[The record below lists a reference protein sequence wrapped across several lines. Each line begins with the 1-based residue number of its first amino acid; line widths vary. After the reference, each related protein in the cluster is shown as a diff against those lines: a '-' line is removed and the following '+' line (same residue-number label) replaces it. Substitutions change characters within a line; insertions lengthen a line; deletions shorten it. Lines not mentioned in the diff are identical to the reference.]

1 MCESLS
7 LLLSHLWSHL
17 FVKMTGRKWKKW
29 VKRQSLYLHMKLDQN
44 LNVIGK
50 LCLQETTGIWRET
63 VLTRLGKS
71 DNTWLMMTVWSLC
84 CYPTLFS
91 AFSPH
96 LRDLP
101 DCQSLHSSVQET
113 MRSSS
118 SYKHYTDLAILEVV
132 QNNILMVS
140 IILRHF
146 ICLPIDGDF

>member
-1 MCESLS
+1 MADDDRVIS
-7 LLLSHLWSHL
+7 LLLPYLVFSLQSSL
-17 FVKMTGRKWKKW
+17 
-29 VKRQSLYLHMKLDQN
+29 KRS
-44 LNVIGK
+44 
-50 LCLQETTGIWRET
+50 
-63 VLTRLGKS
+63 
-71 DNTWLMMTVWSLC
+71 
-84 CYPTLFS
+84 
-91 AFSPH
+91 
-96 LRDLP
+96 